1 MAWKSIIRRSNPIL
15 WTVLS
20 FFVIALPQWFE
31 SIWSLFYEKPFAT
44 VLRNWMGDT
53 MMPSFSPY
61 WITIPIGL
69 LMFGLTIFELR
80 KSRSAER
87 RDEVI
92 ETVTE
97 IPDEEK
103 GILDFG
109 AGIEE
114 AIKEQRITLLR
125 LTANLK
131 KLKRT
136 VARHARWLGTAK
148 SFNIKRQ
155 RAVRAAQAIDRVS
168 MSIDPDIVRLEKSA
182 SLLQESFVGF
192 VELNNDREVLDLF
205 RKPTLILLDSAPD
218 AISSMKTFQSTLETL
233 QAKRAQQ
240 TLNEV
245 VSRLGERVKRII
257 NSLEI
262 VRFTCERAVTSIDEK
277 TMRR

>member
-1 MAWKSIIRRSNPIL
+1 MVWKSTIRWSNPIL
-15 WTVLS
+15 RTALS
-20 FFVIALPQWFE
+20 FLVIALPQWFE
-31 SIWSLFYEKPFAT
+31 SMWSLFYEKPFAT
-44 VLRNWMGDT
+44 VLRNRMGDT

-80 KSRSAER
+80 RSRSVER

-114 AIKEQRITLLR
+114 AIKEQRITLSL

-131 KLKRT
+131 KLRRT
-136 VARHARWLGTAK
+136 VDRHTRGLRTAK
-148 SFNIKRQ
+148 SFNVKRQ

-168 MSIDPDIVRLEKSA
+168 MSIDPDISKVGKIRLTSPGEFCWIRRTQQRS
-182 SLLQESFVGF
+182 
-192 VELNNDREVLDLF
+192 R
-205 RKPTLILLDSAPD
+205 
-218 AISSMKTFQSTLETL
+218 ST
-233 QAKRAQQ
+233 
-240 TLNEV
+240 
-245 VSRLGERVKRII
+245 
-257 NSLEI
+257 
-262 VRFTCERAVTSIDEK
+262 
-277 TMRR
+277 

>member
-1 MAWKSIIRRSNPIL
+1 
-15 WTVLS
+15 
-20 FFVIALPQWFE
+20 
-31 SIWSLFYEKPFAT
+31 
-44 VLRNWMGDT
+44 MGDT

-80 KSRSAER
+80 RSRSVER

-114 AIKEQRITLLR
+114 AIKEQRITLSL

-131 KLKRT
+131 KLRRT
-136 VARHARWLGTAK
+136 VDRHTRGLRTAK
-148 SFNIKRQ
+148 SFNVKRQ

-192 VELNNDREVLDLF
+192 VELNNDLEVLDLF
-205 RKPTLILLDSAPD
+205 RKQTLILLDSAPD

-233 QAKRAQQ
+233 QAQRAQQ

-262 VRFTCERAVTSIDEK
+262 VKLTCERAVTSIDEK